1 MNDIRDIKR
10 TINQDIVKKIFS
22 NKANAVAFLELYDGY
37 ERRALIKQSSN
48 ELFSEIVKIW
58 NYNDAKD
65 KIRHIFKSLPKF
77 QNGLNGEENIAILLE
92 EWRTLELG
100 KLNWPFSQG
109 QFDSFVQ
116 TLNAENNT
124 RSEKDEKVKL
134 AAVKYRRIKE
144 LNTER
149 NDFLETLVFLKN
161 DNIIP
166 TLSHIRGVDFFID
179 GVSYDQKVSRSP
191 TNEFKRDFGEHW
203 KTTAIEH
210 PEKVAEYL
218 YKYQDEGRFGANP
231 RLLIVYLDEDIS
243 PIRIQ
248 QIIENTNLVTPFTI
262 SFDFNHKDIGLK
274 TYRTEAFVILLHN

>member
-1 MNDIRDIKR
+1 MMNDIRDIKR
-10 TINQDIVKKIFS
+10 TIDQDIVKKIFS
-22 NKANAVAFLELYDGY
+22 NKTNAIAFLELYNYDKKS
-37 ERRALIKQSSN
+37 LNKQSSN

-58 NYNDAKD
+58 DYKDAKD
-65 KIRHIFKSLPKF
+65 KIRDRFKTLPKY
-77 QNGLNGEENIAILLE
+77 QNGLKGEENIAILLK
-92 EWRTLELG
+92 EWHALG
-100 KLNWPFSQG
+100 LGVLNWPFSQG
-109 QFDSFVQ
+109 QFDNFVQ
-116 TLNAENNT
+116 ALNAENNT

-166 TLSHIRGVDFFID
+166 TLSHRKGVDFFID

-191 TNEFKRDFGEHW
+191 TNEFKRDFKEYW
-203 KTTAIEH
+203 RTTAIEH

-218 YKYQDEGRFGANP
+218 YTYQDEGRFGAQP
-231 RLLIVYLDEDIS
+231 RLFIVYLDDEIS
-243 PIRIQ
+243 PVRIQ
-248 QIIENTNLVTPFTI
+248 QVIEKTNLVTPFPIT
-262 SFDFNHKDIGLK
+262 FKFNHKDMGLK

>member
-92 EWRTLELG
+92 EWRTLGLG

-134 AAVKYRRIKE
+134 AAVK
-144 LNTER
+144 
-149 NDFLETLVFLKN
+149 
-161 DNIIP
+161 
-166 TLSHIRGVDFFID
+166 
-179 GVSYDQKVSRSP
+179 
-191 TNEFKRDFGEHW
+191 
-203 KTTAIEH
+203 
-210 PEKVAEYL
+210 
-218 YKYQDEGRFGANP
+218 
-231 RLLIVYLDEDIS
+231 
-243 PIRIQ
+243 
-248 QIIENTNLVTPFTI
+248 
-262 SFDFNHKDIGLK
+262 
-274 TYRTEAFVILLHN
+274 

>member
-22 NKANAVAFLELYDGY
+22 NQSNAIAFLVRYGY
-37 ERRALIKQSSN
+37 EKKSLNKQLSN
-48 ELFSEIVKIW
+48 DLFSEIVRIW
-58 NYNDAKD
+58 DYNDAKD
-65 KIRHIFKSLPKF
+65 KIRHIFMSLPKY
-77 QNGLNGEENIAILLE
+77 QNGLKGEENIAILLE
-92 EWRTLELG
+92 EWRALELG
-100 KLNWPFSQG
+100 ALNWPFPQG

-116 TLNAENNT
+116 SLNAENNT
-124 RSEKDEKVKL
+124 RSVKDEKVKL

-166 TLSHIRGVDFFID
+166 TLSHKKGVDFFID

-191 TNEFKRDFGEHW
+191 TNEFKRDFGENW
-203 KTTAIEH
+203 KTEAIRH

-218 YKYQDEGRFGANP
+218 YKYQDEGRFGADP
-231 RLLIVYLDEDIS
+231 RLLIVYLDEEIS
-243 PIRIQ
+243 PIKIQ
-248 QIIENTNLVTPFTI
+248 QIIENTNLTTPLSIT
-262 SFDFNHKDIGLK
+262 FDFNHKDMGIK
-274 TYRTEAFVILLHN
+274 TYRTEAFVILLYN

>member
-1 MNDIRDIKR
+1 M
-10 TINQDIVKKIFS
+10 
-22 NKANAVAFLELYDGY
+22 ECH
-37 ERRALIKQSSN
+37 AL
-48 ELFSEIVKIW
+48 
-58 NYNDAKD
+58 
-65 KIRHIFKSLPKF
+65 
-77 QNGLNGEENIAILLE
+77 GLGV
-92 EWRTLELG
+92 
-100 KLNWPFSQG
+100 LNWPFSQG
-109 QFDSFVQ
+109 QFDNFVQ
-116 TLNAENNT
+116 ALNAENNT

-166 TLSHIRGVDFFID
+166 TLSHRKGVDFFID

-191 TNEFKRDFGEHW
+191 TNEFKKDFGEHW

-218 YKYQDEGRFGANP
+218 YTYQDEGRFGAEP
-231 RLLIVYLDEDIS
+231 RLFIVYLDDEIS

-248 QIIENTNLVTPFTI
+248 QIIENTNLVTPSPITFK
-262 SFDFNHKDIGLK
+262 FKHKDVGLK

>member
-1 MNDIRDIKR
+1 
-10 TINQDIVKKIFS
+10 
-22 NKANAVAFLELYDGY
+22 NKTNAIAFLELYNYDKKS
-37 ERRALIKQSSN
+37 LNKQSSS

-65 KIRHIFKSLPKF
+65 KIRNIFKTLPKY
-77 QNGLNGEENIAILLE
+77 QNGLKGEENIAILLK
-92 EWRTLELG
+92 EWHALG
-100 KLNWPFSQG
+100 LGVLNWPFSQG
-109 QFDSFVQ
+109 QFDNFVQ
-116 TLNAENNT
+116 ALNAENNT

-166 TLSHIRGVDFFID
+166 TLSHRKGVDFFID

-191 TNEFKRDFGEHW
+191 TNEFKKDFGEHW

-218 YKYQDEGRFGANP
+218 YTYQDEGRFGAQP
-231 RLLIVYLDEDIS
+231 RLFIVYLDDEIS

-248 QIIENTNLVTPFTI
+248 QIIEKTNLVTPFPIT
-262 SFDFNHKDIGLK
+262 FKFNHKDMGLK